1 MELSRRHSVAH
12 DPFHSEEGVWQQ
24 EPEPRRVIRLT
35 GIDAEFRG
43 RLGCLMA
50 NTKKELSQSHIELL
64 CELIA
69 NAHLDF
75 VNFLFLQHTQ
85 VCTTE
90 FSRFRS
96 WLR

>member
-1 MELSRRHSVAH
+1 
-12 DPFHSEEGVWQQ
+12 
-24 EPEPRRVIRLT
+24 
-35 GIDAEFRG
+35 
-43 RLGCLMA
+43 MA